1 MRANPFTINR
11 LQAFALLDDQM
22 GPACMW
28 PSHLRS
34 IMTQQGTWRRKD
46 RFRGLIF
53 LLGNGVSPQLA
64 MQFLDQVGA
73 FHDEAA
79 RLDAI
84 GMIDRYVGERWYTYN
99 LILGR
104 QEQDGD
110 FM

>member
-73 FHDEAA
+73 FRDEGA
-79 RLDAI
+79 RMDAI
-84 GMIDRYVGERWYTYN
+84 GIIGRYVSEPWYTYD
-99 LILGR
+99 LSLGR
-104 QEQDGD
+104 WQRESD